1 MIKIK
6 DSYYKL
12 TLLDTCIIS
21 ELLKNKGE
29 LSKNILSKVID
40 NGYICFSD
48 ETIKELIRS
57 PIVFDEF
64 IEIFS
69 YFPSLILK
77 PFGML
82 IEEEIQNYDSQK
94 EIDPVLMILNQ
105 SLWDGGKTYL
115 KKIINS
121 KYSKEFLKK
130 NQKDQM
136 EALQGMLEK
145 REGYPPAGN
154 KYTLKEIDLFIELT
168 TWQQILY
175 NHNIWFQERAQMK
188 PAIKAERFPSVQM
201 FCSLVFYKFYI
212 NKERIAKLS
221 DMPDLFMASSYPYID
236 EVITEK
242 DQVEMVRQI
251 QKKHKLCN
259 QLTLYTIN
267 HFRNFTK

>member
-1 MIKIK
+1 MIKIQDK
-6 DSYYKL
+6 YYKL

-21 ELLKNKGE
+21 ELLKNKGD
-29 LSKNILSKVID
+29 LSKNILSRVID

-57 PIVFDEF
+57 PNIFDEF

-69 YFPSLILK
+69 YFPSLVLK

-82 IEEEIQNYDSQK
+82 LDEEIQNYDIQK

-105 SLWDGGKTYL
+105 PLWDGGKTDL
-115 KKIINS
+115 KKITNS
-121 KYSKEFLKK
+121 KFSKEFLEK

-136 EALQGMLEK
+136 DALDGMLEM
-145 REGYPPAGN
+145 RQGYPPAGK

-168 TWQQILY
+168 TWQQILFH
-175 NHNIWFQERAQMK
+175 HNTWFQERAKMK
-188 PAIKAERFPSVQM
+188 PAIMAERFPSVQM

-212 NKERIAKLS
+212 NLERNPKAS
-221 DMPDLFMASSYPYID
+221 DIPDLFMASSYPYID

-259 QLTLYTIN
+259 QLTMHTIN
-267 HFRNFTK
+267 DFRN

>member
-6 DSYYKL
+6 DKYYKL

-29 LSKNILSKVID
+29 LSKNILSKVI
-40 NGYICFSD
+40 NKGYVCFSD

-57 PIVFDEF
+57 PIIFNEF

-82 IEEEIQNYDSQK
+82 MDEEIQNYDIQK

-105 SLWDGGKTYL
+105 SLWDGEKTDL

-121 KYSKEFLKK
+121 KFSKEFLEK

-136 EALQGMLEK
+136 DALDGILDKRQGYL
-145 REGYPPAGN
+145 PAG
-154 KYTLKEIDLFIELT
+154 KQYTLNEIDTFIELI
-168 TWQQILY
+168 TWQQLLFQR
-175 NHNIWFQERAQMK
+175 HSWFLERANMK
-188 PAIKAERFPSVQM
+188 PAIKAEKFPSIQI
-201 FCSLVFYKFYI
+201 FCSLVFYKFYMD
-212 NKERIAKLS
+212 NKRKAKLS
-221 DMPDLFMASSYPYID
+221 DIPDLFIASSYPYID

-242 DQVEMVRQI
+242 NQVEMVRQI
-251 QKKHKLCN
+251 QKRHNLCN

-267 HFRNFTK
+267 DFRNS